1 MVVKVFDAYIEGEKK
16 ATGTIDEIADYF
28 DVSRTSISSW
38 IKNGKDPK
46 KANPKYKHAI
56 LNKEKTKELMEQ
68 KKKEGRKLP
77 AYVPAS
83 VYDYY
88 DKGEF
93 IMTGTAREIS
103 QFLNISKTN
112 VYLYAQVGKRAFY
125 YRKTRKH
132 VILNEAETRKR
143 FPLLSIP
150 QEEEE
155 FIETKE
161 KDRRKHETKEERRLR
176 RNIRAQMAI
185 EAARKEELGL

>member
-1 MVVKVFDAYIEGEKK
+1 MVVKVFDAYIEGEKQV
-16 ATGTIDEIADYF
+16 TGTIDEIADYF
-28 DVSRTSISSW
+28 GLSRNSISLW

-77 AYVPAS
+77 AS

-103 QFLNISKTN
+103 QFLNIGKNN
-112 VYLYAQVGKRAFY
+112 VYSYIQVGKHAFD

-132 VILNEAETRKR
+132 AVLNEAETRKR
-143 FPLLSIP
+143 FPLLSISS
-150 QEEEE
+150 EEELM
-155 FIETKE
+155 ETKE
-161 KDRRKHETKEERRLR
+161 KERRKHETKEERRLR

-185 EAARKEELGL
+185 ENSRKDDSVFK

>member
-16 ATGTIDEIADYF
+16 VTGTIDEIADYF
-28 DVSRTSISSW
+28 DLSRNSISLW

-46 KANPKYKHAI
+46 KANPEYKHAI

-68 KKKEGRKLP
+68 KKKEGRKL
-77 AYVPAS
+77 PAS

-103 QFLNISKTN
+103 QFLNIDKNN
-112 VYLYAQVGKRAFY
+112 VYSYVQVGKHAFD

-132 VILNEAETRKR
+132 AILNEAETKKR
-143 FPLLSIP
+143 FPEFSP
-150 QEEEE
+150 STNEEELKDKE
-155 FIETKE
+155 FLKYYNSLTPKQ
-161 KDRRKHETKEERRLR
+161 KAERRYM
-176 RNIRAQMAI
+176 RNLKMKMMI
-185 EAARKEELGL
+185 ENMQKEELGL

>member
-1 MVVKVFDAYIEGEKK
+1 MVVKVFDAYIEGEKQV
-16 ATGTIDEIADYF
+16 TGTIDEIADYF
-28 DVSRTSISSW
+28 DLSRNSISLW
-38 IKNGKDPK
+38 IKNGKDHK

-77 AYVPAS
+77 AS

-103 QFLNISKTN
+103 QFLNIGKNN
-112 VYLYAQVGKRAFY
+112 VYSYIQVGKHAFD

-132 VILNEAETRKR
+132 AVLNEAETRKR

-150 QEEEE
+150 SEEEL
-155 FIETKE
+155 IETKE
-161 KDRRKHETKEERRLR
+161 KERRKHETKEERRLR

-185 EAARKEELGL
+185 ENSRKDELGL

>member
-28 DVSRTSISSW
+28 DLSRTSISLW

-46 KANPKYKHAI
+46 KANSKYKHAI
-56 LNKEKTKELMEQ
+56 LNKEKTKELIEK
-68 KKKEGRKLP
+68 KKKEGRKLQ
-77 AYVPAS
+77 AS

-88 DKGEF
+88 NKGAF

-103 QFLNISKTN
+103 QFLNISKNN
-112 VYLYAQVGKRAFY
+112 VYSYIQVGKHTFD

-132 VILNEAETRKR
+132 AILNEAETRKR
-143 FPLLSIP
+143 FQLFSISS
-150 QEEEE
+150 EEE
-155 FIETKE
+155 FMETEEKE
-161 KDRRKHETKEERRLR
+161 RRKHETKEERRLR

-185 EAARKEELGL
+185 ENSRKDDSVFK

>member
-28 DVSRTSISSW
+28 DISRTSISLW

-68 KKKEGRKLP
+68 KKKEERKL
-77 AYVPAS
+77 PAS

-103 QFLNISKTN
+103 QFLKIGKNN
-112 VYLYAQVGKRAFY
+112 VYSYIQVGKYAFDFSLIRRRTY
-125 YRKTRKH
+125 WNK
-132 VILNEAETRKR
+132 RKR
-143 FPLLSIP
+143 
-150 QEEEE
+150 
-155 FIETKE
+155 T
-161 KDRRKHETKEERRLR
+161 
-176 RNIRAQMAI
+176 
-185 EAARKEELGL
+185 